1 MAEGPAEGP
10 AAGSRGTVK
19 LGRGLGV
26 ASAVRVG
33 GAPPGSGLAPLWSGV
48 GVPLG
53 SGVGVGVPL
62 GSGTG
67 APPGELGRGLGLGA
81 GLGGGDVTPGGP
93 AGGTGRGPA
102 GAAPGPKWATP
113 ATTAAT
119 RPATPASRTLRA
131 RAYGDHHDRPAAGRG
146 GAAGRRS
153 RTPTDSARASSA

>member
-1 MAEGPAEGP
+1 MVDGP
-10 AAGSRGTVK
+10 AAGLRGTVM

-26 ASAVRVG
+26 ASDVRVG
-33 GAPPGSGLAPLWSGV
+33 GAPPGSGLAPL
-48 GVPLG
+48 G
-53 SGVGVGVPL
+53 SGVGVPL

-67 APPGELGRGLGLGA
+67 APPGELGRGLELGLGA

-119 RPATPASRTLRA
+119 RPATPASRTLWA
-131 RAYGDHHDRPAAGRG
+131 RAYGDHHDRPAAG

>member
-1 MAEGPAEGP
+1 MVDGP
-10 AAGSRGTVK
+10 AAGLRGTVM

-33 GAPPGSGLAPLWSGV
+33 GAPPGSGV

-67 APPGELGRGLGLGA
+67 APPGELGRGLGLGLGS

-113 ATTAAT
+113 AITAAT

-131 RAYGDHHDRPAAGRG
+131 RAYGDHHDRPAACRG

>member
-62 GSGTG
+62 GLGTG

-146 GAAGRRS
+146 GAVGRRS